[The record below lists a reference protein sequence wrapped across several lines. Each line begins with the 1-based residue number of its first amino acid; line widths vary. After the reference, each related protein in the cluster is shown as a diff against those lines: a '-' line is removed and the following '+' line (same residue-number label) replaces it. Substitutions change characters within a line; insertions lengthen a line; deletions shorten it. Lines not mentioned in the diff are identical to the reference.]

1 MADASTIRLA
11 EFMAREPRHARALE
25 MTLYYIT
32 IVRHDRVTLMSSLGD
47 WRPKYTM
54 WCVRNHLPF
63 GMVGKCCNRV
73 LSHSVRR
80 QYVLI
85 PDDFTTPVVLSP
97 RGLAAV
103 RWTLDYYRLNPVT
116 EYPEETW
123 RFAKQITNNH
133 GHSDDN
139 ILPVLSHG
147 FRSLSYGNLYGSRQP
162 EGHREPDKPHGSDR

>member
-1 MADASTIRLA
+1 MADRSTIRLA

-25 MTLYYIT
+25 MALYYIT

-85 PDDFTTPVVLSP
+85 PNDFTTPVILSP

-103 RWTLDYYRLNPVT
+103 RWTLDYYKSNPVT

-123 RFAKQITNNH
+123 RFTKQIMNNH
-133 GHSDDN
+133 RHDDDN
-139 ILPVLSHG
+139 FPARSRG
-147 FRSLSYGNLYGSRQP
+147 FRSLSYGSLYDMGK
-162 EGHREPDKPHGSDR
+162 REEYIEPKKPHGSDR